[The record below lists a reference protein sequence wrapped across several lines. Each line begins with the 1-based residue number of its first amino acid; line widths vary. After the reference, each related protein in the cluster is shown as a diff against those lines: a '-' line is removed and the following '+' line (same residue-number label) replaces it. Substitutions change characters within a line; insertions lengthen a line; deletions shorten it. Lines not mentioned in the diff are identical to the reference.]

1 MRLNSF
7 TQYLA
12 LVKAL
17 MKVNFSLSYWKVN
30 LKKKLSFK
38 FLGQA
43 ILYLFLICLPG
54 FYEVV
59 FILLL
64 KDMYPMLAAAGQ
76 QSSMLTLGISAAQ
89 IMVLIFGMFYVI
101 AAFYYAKGTSQL
113 MAMPMSP
120 VTVLMGKFTVV
131 LMNEYL
137 TLLFILG
144 PFLGVYGV
152 MSKSGA
158 GYWIMCVLV
167 FLLAPLLPLAIASLL
182 AMLLAGVIAK
192 GRNKTS
198 MNILGVVIFLVAY
211 FGFQYFLLFKVPQ
224 DTTSLMGYLVNQNYR
239 LAEAASRRFPPSLW
253 GTYAIAEGF
262 NWAGIKNLVLFAG
275 SSALGVLAIM
285 GLGSR
290 FYYNV
295 VMSGGETATSR
306 KRVVNGDIWEKLVEG
321 DPLKAIAVKDNKVV
335 LRTSSFLMNCC
346 TLPLIWTGLIYFYS
360 TFGTKMVQDPSGDQL
375 IQFIMMLNTPW
386 LKTIGWILLT
396 QFVTNSMIASTAFS
410 REGQSL
416 AITKVLPISGK
427 QVVQAK
433 IRYALLYQLVASIPI
448 TALLAYLLKLPA
460 LNMLVG
466 IAVGQVSG
474 LWSIFGGLLL
484 DLSRPYLNWTDPTRA
499 VKQNLNSVIPMFAGF
514 GLTVVQGYAV
524 YKMMAAGWQGWLP
537 VGVVAGFNLLLA
549 VVSFT
554 ALMAFADKGY
564 DRIEI

>member
-1 MRLNSF
+1 MRSF

-30 LKKKLSFK
+30 FKKKLSFK

-43 ILYLFLICLPG
+43 LLYLLLACVAG
-54 FYEVV
+54 VYEVI
-59 FILLL
+59 FIMLLR
-64 KDMYPMLAAAGQ
+64 DMYPMLAAAGQ
-76 QSSMLTLGISAAQ
+76 QSSMLTLGISASQ

-137 TLLFILG
+137 TQLFILG
-144 PFLGVYGV
+144 PFIGVYGV
-152 MSKSGA
+152 MSKAGL
-158 GYWIMCVLV
+158 GYWVMCVLV

-192 GRNKTS
+192 GRNKTY
-198 MNILGVVIFLVAY
+198 MNVLGVLIFLVAY
-211 FGFQYFLLFKVPQ
+211 FGFQYFLLFMVPQ
-224 DTTSLMGYLVNQNYR
+224 DTSSLMGYLVSQNYR

-253 GTYAIAEGF
+253 GTYAVAEGF
-262 NWAGIKNLVLFAG
+262 NWTGMKSLALFAG
-275 SSALGVLAIM
+275 SSALGILAIM

-306 KRVVNGDIWEKLVEG
+306 NRAVNGDMMEKLVEG
-321 DPLKAIAVKDNKVV
+321 DPLKAIAAKDNKVV
-335 LRTSSFLMNCC
+335 LRTSSYLMNCC

-360 TFGTKMVQDPSGDQL
+360 TFGSKMVQDPSGDQL
-375 IQFIMMLNTPW
+375 IQFIMMFNTPW

-396 QFVTNSMIASTAFS
+396 QFITSSMIASTAFS

-416 AITKVLPISGK
+416 AITKALPISGK
-427 QVVQAK
+427 RVVQAK
-433 IRYALLYQLVASIPI
+433 IRYALLFQLVSSIPI
-448 TALLAYLLKLPA
+448 TALLVYLFKLP
-460 LNMLVG
+460 LVYMVAG

-499 VKQNLNSVIPMFAGF
+499 VKQNLNSVIPMFVGF
-514 GLTVVQGYAV
+514 GLTFAQGYAV
-524 YKMMAAGWQGWLP
+524 YKMMVAGWQGWLP
-537 VGVVAGFNLLLA
+537 VGIVAAFNVLLA
-549 VVSFT
+549 AVTFT